1 MRTQGLLNIGD
12 VGACGAPIA
21 SSVSMA
27 PIYIATFS
35 PAAVNFVR
43 HAQCMRSRLGGLE
56 CPAPRDTRIDTAGT
70 YSPDTLTV
78 CCGVHSGS
86 TDLFEHLPEPSGV
99 RSRHCVVA
107 SSSLSARSS
116 VLRAQ
121 HIEMALRARHPG
133 SPPPAIAWRPAATR
147 ASRALSRKLPSMPC
161 QPARRDRPMQR
172 VPRGDRVHTDPT
184 DTERDGNPPGRQV
197 AQAFSTHWNPNATT
211 PPLLHP
217 VTRDRSHGDRYAVR
231 VSAVGSRSDR
241 AHGCTGVAPHVLEA
255 S

>member
-1 MRTQGLLNIGD
+1 MRIQGLLNIAD
-12 VGACGAPIA
+12 VGACGAPTA

-27 PIYIATFS
+27 PTYIATFS

-43 HAQCMRSRLGGLE
+43 HAHCTRTRLGGLE
-56 CPAPRDTRIDTAGT
+56 CPVPRDLPIDTAGA

-78 CCGVHSGS
+78 RRSVHSGCI
-86 TDLFEHLPEPSGV
+86 DLFERLPEPNGV
-99 RSRHCVVA
+99 RSRRCVVA
-107 SSSLSARSS
+107 GSSLSARSP

-121 HIEMALRARHPG
+121 HIEMAMRARHPR
-133 SPPPAIAWRPAATR
+133 SSPPAIAWRPAATR
-147 ASRALSRKLPSMPC
+147 TSRALSRKLPLLPC
-161 QPARRDRPMQR
+161 HPDAIADAARTP
-172 VPRGDRVHTDPT
+172 GDWVHTDPT

-211 PPLLHP
+211 SPLLHP

-231 VSAVGSRSDR
+231 VSAIGSRSDR
-241 AHGCTGVAPHVLEA
+241 AHGCTGVASHVLEA